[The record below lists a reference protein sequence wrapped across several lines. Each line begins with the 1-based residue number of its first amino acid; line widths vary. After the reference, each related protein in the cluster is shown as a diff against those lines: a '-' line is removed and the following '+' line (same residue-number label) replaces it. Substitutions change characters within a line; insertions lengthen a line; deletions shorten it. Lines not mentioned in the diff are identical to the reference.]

1 MLKSKILSAALVLMP
16 ATILLTS
23 QSSFGEPNG
32 DECKLKPGDAAP
44 AGLHWYY
51 RVDRVN
57 DRHCWY
63 LHAQGMPVRSRS
75 TSQKQDTQNENAE
88 EPVSALPAQTG
99 TVEPIPQQSLTLLRT
114 IPEGPQSALSTRE
127 EPDLGFAAR
136 WVDLP
141 KSVDLNTREPV
152 VTSNAFSAER
162 AATNTDERLP
172 SSWPGVSAA
181 DGEGQGSTVGGT
193 NFGSISLAGAA
204 VLMLLLLFEGLIRV
218 ARASAWR
225 LQRRY
230 LRANCRNADITDGS
244 GSAASAWDLATAID
258 STVKTEDSTV
268 KTEAGVSELT
278 RILRRAGAELRPP
291 RSFAPSGSMHHH
303 HASHRRANHERAS
316 HDRASHDRASH
327 ERASYEAV
335 NYGRVHSAFYRLKSR
350 SFSGLTWAPL

>member
-57 DRHCWY
+57 NRHCWY
-63 LHAQGMPVRSRS
+63 LHAQGMPVHSR
-75 TSQKQDTQNENAE
+75 TPQKQDTQSENTE
-88 EPVSALPAQTG
+88 EPVSAMPAQTG
-99 TVEPIPQQSLTLLRT
+99 TVQPTPQQSLMLPRM
-114 IPEGPQSALSTRE
+114 IPEGPQPVLSTRE
-127 EPDLGFAAR
+127 EPNPGFAAR

-141 KSVDLNTREPV
+141 RAVALNTREPIAA
-152 VTSNAFSAER
+152 SNAFSTER
-162 AATNTDERLP
+162 AVANTDERLP

-181 DGEGQGSTVGGT
+181 DGESQGSAASGT

-204 VLMLLLLFEGLIRV
+204 VLALLLLFEGLMRV

-225 LQRRY
+225 LQHRY
-230 LRANCRNADITDGS
+230 LRANCRKTDITDAS
-244 GSAASAWDLATAID
+244 SSATSTWSVATAID
-258 STVKTEDSTV
+258 STVKPEDSTV
-268 KTEAGVSELT
+268 KTEADVGELT
-278 RILRRAGAELRPP
+278 GILRRAGAGLRPP
-291 RSFAPSGSMHHH
+291 QSFAPTRSMRHHH
-303 HASHRRANHERAS
+303 PSHRRANHERAS
-316 HDRASHDRASH
+316 QDRASH
-327 ERASYEAV
+327 ERSSYEAA

-350 SFSGLTWAPL
+350 SFNGLTWAPL